1 MINES
6 ILCIYGNQ
14 LDRVEINV
22 TGMTC
27 AVCSQAVSS
36 VLKDTK
42 GVGEASVNL
51 GTGKAIVDYDPEIV
65 DLEKMENAIKKIGY
79 GTTHESITVKVG
91 GMTCAAC
98 SAAIEKRLEEMEG
111 ISEARVNLSSGSVK
125 TSYNSSLVTV
135 GDIKNSIEELGYS
148 FLGREEEID
157 MDEEEKI
164 FNRGQRVRLAR
175 AMIGLGIGLPLMI
188 LMWSGIMLPFNMGL
202 ALFIFTSP
210 IFIFIS
216 HPIFSAA
223 YKNLR
228 HGNLNMDVMYSLGM
242 GSAYLASVLG
252 TFGLGLS
259 KEFMFYD
266 TVLMLAGFLTLGRYL
281 ESRAKGRTNTAIKKL
296 IGLRPNKA
304 TLVTEDGNVE
314 VDIEVVKREDLILV
328 KPGERFPVDGLVRKG
343 RSFVDESMVT
353 GEPIP
358 VEKRENEKVVGGT
371 VNGKGALVVEATG
384 VGADT
389 LLANIIRSVEE
400 AQATKPDI
408 QRIADKVVTYF
419 IPAVLTVAIV
429 TFILWYLI
437 LGEELLFAFTRLV
450 SILVIAC
457 PCALGLA
464 TPTAVTVG
472 TGRGA
477 ELGILIR
484 NGEALQ
490 RSGSIDTVVLDKTGT
505 ITRGKPVLREVLSHD
520 IEEKDLLKISASL
533 ESGSEHPLAAAIL
546 DAAKGIKLP
555 EASEV
560 EAREGFGIGG
570 KVSGK
575 KVLIGK
581 KELLEQEKIG
591 IPREI
596 ERWKQ
601 EKQEKGMTVS
611 LVSIDGKAVGGL
623 AISDSVKESS
633 KNAVQ
638 RMKQLG
644 IDIYMITGDSE
655 VGAKAVAS
663 EVGIENV
670 IAEVLPDDKSRKVKE
685 LQEKGRK
692 VAFIGDGINDAPAL
706 AQADVG
712 IAMGGGTDIAME
724 SGEIILVKDDL
735 EDGVD
740 GLLLSKKVM
749 RRIKQNI
756 FWAFAYNT
764 ILIPVAAGALHP
776 WNIDLRPEFAG
787 LAMAASSVTVVTLSL
802 TLKRFKVQRR
812 K

>member
-1 MINES
+1 
-6 ILCIYGNQ
+6 
-14 LDRVEINV
+14 
-22 TGMTC
+22 
-27 AVCSQAVSS
+27 
-36 VLKDTK
+36 
-42 GVGEASVNL
+42 
-51 GTGKAIVDYDPEIV
+51 
-65 DLEKMENAIKKIGY
+65 
-79 GTTHESITVKVG
+79 
-91 GMTCAAC
+91 
-98 SAAIEKRLEEMEG
+98 
-111 ISEARVNLSSGSVK
+111 
-125 TSYNSSLVTV
+125 
-135 GDIKNSIEELGYS
+135 
-148 FLGREEEID
+148 
-157 MDEEEKI
+157 
-164 FNRGQRVRLAR
+164 
-175 AMIGLGIGLPLMI
+175 
-188 LMWSGIMLPFNMGL
+188 
-202 ALFIFTSP
+202 
-210 IFIFIS
+210 
-216 HPIFSAA
+216 
-223 YKNLR
+223 
-228 HGNLNMDVMYSLGM
+228 
-242 GSAYLASVLG
+242 
-252 TFGLGLS
+252 
-259 KEFMFYD
+259 
-266 TVLMLAGFLTLGRYL
+266 
-281 ESRAKGRTNTAIKKL
+281 
-296 IGLRPNKA
+296 
-304 TLVTEDGNVE
+304 
-314 VDIEVVKREDLILV
+314 
-328 KPGERFPVDGLVRKG
+328 
-343 RSFVDESMVT
+343 
-353 GEPIP
+353 

-371 VNGKGALVVEATG
+371 VNGKGVLLVEATG
-384 VGADT
+384 VGKDT

-419 IPAVLTVAIV
+419 IPAVLTVAIT
-429 TFILWYLI
+429 TFVLWYLI
-437 LGEELLFAFTRLV
+437 IGEELLFAFTRLV

-505 ITRGKPVLREVLSHD
+505 ITRGKPVLMEVFGYEIDDRE
-520 IEEKDLLKISASL
+520 LLKISASL
-533 ESGSEHPLAAAIL
+533 ESGSEHPLASAVVE
-546 DAAKGIKLP
+546 AAKGIKLP
-555 EASEV
+555 EASDV
-560 EAREGFGIGG
+560 EAKEGFGIVGN
-570 KVSGK
+570 VSGS

-581 KELLEQEKIG
+581 MELLELEN
-591 IPREI
+591 I
-596 ERWKQ
+596 EVPERIKRWKHQ
-601 EKQEKGMTVS
+601 KQGKGMTVS
-611 LVSIDGKAVGGL
+611 LVSIHGKAVGGL

-685 LQEKGRK
+685 LQEKGKK

-724 SGEIILVKDDL
+724 SGEIVLVKNDL

-749 RRIKQNI
+749 RRIEQNI

-812 K
+812 KLNGKGPGVPHEGRSEKSKMDQRLQG

>member
-1 MINES
+1 
-6 ILCIYGNQ
+6 
-14 LDRVEINV
+14 
-22 TGMTC
+22 MTC

-175 AMIGLGIGLPLMI
+175 AMIGLSIGFPLMI

-358 VEKRENEKVVGGT
+358 VEKSENEKVVGGT

-581 KELLEQEKIG
+581 KELLEQEKIW

-601 EKQEKGMTVS
+601 EKQGKGMTVS